1 VVQSAPLSVIANA
14 LRIAARLKGILG

>member
-14 LRIAARLKGILG
+14 LRIAVRLKGILG

>member
-1 VVQSAPLSVIANA
+1 VVHSAPLSVIANA